1 MVNSYSN
8 KVHIAKRDL
17 RTLCN
22 NCYNVIRKDEEYRRN
37 QSING
42 FRGHYVEHVECPP
55 DELDDDL
62 DIWEQRFINQKK

>member
-1 MVNSYSN
+1 MVSDYSE

-22 NCYNVIRKDEEYRRN
+22 KCYHTIQKGEKYRKN

-42 FRGHYVEHVECPP
+42 TRGNYVEHVECPP
-55 DELDDDL
+55 DEHDEDL
-62 DIWEQRFINQKK
+62 DAWM